1 MGFALEE
8 LCRGWRNALITGAA
22 TAACVSSTRGREN
35 KRRQHPIPAGARS
48 HDLSANIPR
57 YALFKSDERI
67 VVESEG

>member
-8 LCRGWRNALITGAA
+8 LRRGWRNALITGAA
-22 TAACVSSTRGREN
+22 TASFVPSTRGREN
-35 KRRQHPIPAGARS
+35 KRRQHRIPAGARS

-57 YALFKSDERI
+57 YALFKSDEGI